1 MNDPLAYLLTW
12 TCYGTWLPGDARGWV
27 DGVTHETHLGADSER
42 EQQARQLMVQDV
54 VTLNEAERELVA
66 ATIRDH
72 CRVRGW
78 PLHAVNVRTNHVHV
92 VVGACA
98 PPDKALREFK
108 AWCTRRLRE
117 ASPGRERWWT
127 EGGSKRY
134 LWKEESVAAAIAY
147 VVEQQ

>member
-27 DGVTHETHLGADSER
+27 DGVTHEACPSAAPER
-42 EQQARQLMVQDV
+42 EQQARQLMVEEA

-72 CRVRGW
+72 CKVRGW
-78 PLHAVNVRTNHVHV
+78 SLHAVNVRTNHVHV
-92 VVGACA
+92 VVGLSAA
-98 PPDKALREFK
+98 PDKALRELK
-108 AWCTRRLRE
+108 AWSTRRLKG